1 MHTDEKHDPLTD
13 LGYERRD
20 INPDIIFRATMIFFG
35 FAFFGYIAGWAVL
48 HYGFN
53 YFTEIKNV
61 NNLASSKIPAA
72 PNPILQ
78 TNVSAKTDI
87 RAMRNHENEA
97 LGTSGDSETV
107 KGAHRISIE
116 QAIKL
121 SAERG
126 AKLPGAPT
134 APAAPT
140 EGVQP

>member
-20 INPDIIFRATMIFFG
+20 INPDIIFRATMAFFG
-35 FAFFGYIAGWAVL
+35 FAFFSYIAGWAVL
-48 HYGFN
+48 HYGFH
-53 YFTEIKNV
+53 YFNETKGV
-61 NNLASSKIPAA
+61 NNLTSTKIPPA

-87 RAMRNHENEA
+87 RDMRNHENEA
-97 LGTSGDSETV
+97 LGTSGESETV
-107 KGAHRISIE
+107 KGANRISIE

-126 AKLPGAPT
+126 AKLPGAPA